1 MNRRQAI
8 WQLRL
13 VRAVMRRLR
22 EDGAIHP
29 ELRQRA
35 LQIVE
40 QTAIEIESD
49 VDSEWA
55 ELLAATRADVL
66 RD

>member
-1 MNRRQAI
+1 
-8 WQLRL
+8 
-13 VRAVMRRLR
+13 MRRSR

-49 VDSEWA
+49 VDDEWA